1 MKIAICDDEPRCLE
15 QVVSVAEEYI
25 KDRKEK
31 KLTLHTFSH
40 AEDLLEEAEK
50 IGGYDIY
57 VLDVVMPS
65 TNGIQ
70 LGKKLREAGYN
81 GKIIYLTSSE
91 EYSLDAFKVKAL
103 NYIIKPITKEAF
115 YEAVDEAIDLIYVKN
130 EKSIMVKSKERTVK
144 LTFDS
149 IMYVETAK
157 RAVIYHLVGGKSV
170 ESLSMRSGFGETIS
184 ELLADKRFM
193 LCGAGMAVNLDHIT
207 EVENE
212 AVVFDDTYKP
222 FLGKKACRDLR
233 VAWSDYL
240 LDSEG

>member
-1 MKIAICDDEPRCLE
+1 MRIAICDDEPIWLE
-15 QVVSVAEEYI
+15 QAVSIAEEYV

-31 KLTLHTFSH
+31 KLSLHIFGGS
-40 AEDLLEEAEK
+40 EDLLEAAEK
-50 IGGYDIY
+50 SGGFDIY
-57 VLDVVMPS
+57 VLDVVMPGM
-65 TNGIQ
+65 NGIE
-70 LGKKLREAGYN
+70 LGKKLRNAGYN

-115 YEAVDEAIDLIYVKN
+115 YEAVDEALDLIYVKN
-130 EKSIMVKSKERTVK
+130 EKSIVVKSKERTVK

-149 IMYVETAK
+149 IMYIETVK
-157 RAVIYHLVGGKSV
+157 RSMIYHLVGGKSV
-170 ESLSMRSGFGETIS
+170 ESLSMRTGFQGAIAD
-184 ELLADKRFM
+184 LLADKRFV
-193 LCGAGMAVNLDHIT
+193 LCGVAMAVNLDHIT

-222 FLGKKACRDLR
+222 FLGKKLCRELR

>member
-15 QVVSVAEEYI
+15 QVVSIAEEYI
-25 KDRKEK
+25 KENKEK
-31 KLTLHTFSH
+31 KLTLHTFNH

-50 IGGYDIY
+50 TGGFDIY
-57 VLDVVMPS
+57 VLDIVMPN

-70 LGKKLREAGYN
+70 LGKKLRDAGYN

-91 EYSLDAFKVKAL
+91 EYSLDAFRVKAL
-103 NYIIKPITKEAF
+103 NYIIKPITKDSF
-115 YEAVDEAIDLIYVKN
+115 YEAVDEALDLIYVKN
-130 EKSIMVKSKERTVK
+130 EKSFVVKTKERTVK
-144 LTFDS
+144 LTYDS

-170 ESLSMRSGFGETIS
+170 ESLSMRSGFQESIA
-184 ELLADKRFM
+184 ELLADKRFV
-193 LCGAGMAVNLDHIT
+193 LCGAGMAVNLDHVT

-212 AVVFDDTYKP
+212 AVVFDNTYKP
-222 FLGKKACRDLR
+222 FLGKKACRELR
-233 VAWSDYL
+233 VVWSDYL